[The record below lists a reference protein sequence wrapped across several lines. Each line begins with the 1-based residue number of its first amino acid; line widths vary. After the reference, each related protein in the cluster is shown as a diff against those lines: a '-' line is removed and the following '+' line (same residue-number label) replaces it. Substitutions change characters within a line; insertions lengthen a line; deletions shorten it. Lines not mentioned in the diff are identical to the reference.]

1 MLEINN
7 LSKSFNGRK
16 VLHDINIKV
25 KEGEIYGFLG
35 PNGAGKSTTVKIMAG
50 IYIQDS
56 GNVLVNGQDNRNINV
71 KKIIGYMPD
80 EPYVYERLNAKEFL
94 SFVADIYD
102 IQDKDRKIKEAL
114 NLFDTDENLDSDDSN
129 LNIENLSRGSRQKLV
144 IAATLMHDPKILII
158 DEPLIG
164 LDPKSVIQFQ
174 AILENF
180 SKNKGII
187 FLSTHSLDIA
197 SKICTKIGIIN
208 HGKIID
214 EGTIDELKDQTK
226 KNNLEDVFLKLTY
239 EE

>member
-1 MLEINN
+1 MLEIIN
-7 LSKSFNGRK
+7 LSKSFDGRK

-50 IYIQDS
+50 IYVQDS
-56 GNVLVNGQDNRNINV
+56 GSVLIDGKDNRDIDV
-71 KKIIGYMPD
+71 KKTFGYMPD
-80 EPYVYERLNAKEFL
+80 EPYVYERLNTKEFL

-102 IQDKDRKIKEAL
+102 IQDRDRKIKAAL
-114 NLFDTDENLDSDDSN
+114 TLFDIDENPD

-174 AILENF
+174 KILEDF
-180 SKNKGII
+180 SKNQGII

-197 SKICTKIGIIN
+197 SKICTRIGIIN

-214 EGTIDELKDQTK
+214 EGTIDELKSETL

-239 EE
+239 DI

>member
-1 MLEINN
+1 MLEIIS
-7 LSKSFNGRK
+7 LSKSFDGRQI
-16 VLHDINIKV
+16 LHNINIKV

-50 IYIQDS
+50 IYVQDS
-56 GNVLVNGQDNRNINV
+56 GNILIDGKDNRDIEV

-80 EPYVYERLNAKEFL
+80 EPYVYERLSAKEFL
-94 SFVADIYD
+94 SFIADIYD
-102 IQDKDRKIKEAL
+102 IKDKDKKIKDAL
-114 NLFDTDENLDSDDSN
+114 TLFDIDEDIDLKNPD

-174 AILENF
+174 TILEDF

-197 SKICTKIGIIN
+197 SKICTRVGIIN
-208 HGKIID
+208 HGKIIN
-214 EGTIDELKDQTK
+214 EGTIDELKDETK

>member
-1 MLEINN
+1 MLEIIN

-25 KEGEIYGFLG
+25 QEGEIYGFLG
-35 PNGAGKSTTVKIMAG
+35 PNGAGKSTTVKIMTG
-50 IYIQDS
+50 IYVQDS
-56 GNVLVNGQDNRNINV
+56 GKVLIDGKDNRDIEV
-71 KKIIGYMPD
+71 KKILGYMPD
-80 EPYVYERLNAKEFL
+80 EPYVYERLDAKEFL

-102 IQDKDRKIKEAL
+102 VQDRDRKIKEAL
-114 NLFDTDENLDSDDSN
+114 TLFDIDENPD

-174 AILENF
+174 AILEEF
-180 SKNKGII
+180 AKNKGIV

-197 SKICTKIGIIN
+197 SKICTRIGIIN
-208 HGKIID
+208 QGKIID
-214 EGTIDELKDQTK
+214 EGTIDELKSETK

-239 EE
+239 DI